1 MDLIFAEATPPG
13 RGGVSVIRLSG
24 DGARSTAEALVGSM
38 PNPRHAYFR
47 NLFDENEV
55 VDQVLAMWFAAGS
68 SFTGEEVA
76 ELHLHGAPV
85 ISKRVSAIL
94 LAAGVRFAEAGEF
107 TRRAFLNGRMDLS
120 EIEGLGDLLAAETEA
135 QRKLAM
141 RSIGGEL
148 SQKSEEW
155 RAWLIEAGAFVEVS
169 VDFADEEVPDDV
181 PDAVYSL
188 LENLRQSIEQEIH
201 GFSGAE
207 RIRQGFEVAIVG
219 PPNAGKSSL
228 LNRIAKRDVAIVSTV
243 AGTTRDVIELR
254 MDLQGLPVTILDT
267 AGLRTSNDEVEVVG
281 IERAKS
287 RAVAA
292 DLRIHLSEDG
302 FAVDDLY
309 VEGDIVAKSK
319 SDLHKSNQQL
329 ELSSMTGEGVD
340 SLLTQIFDMLS
351 VRVANAGIV
360 SHERQLNELQL
371 AHEALTDIDNLPVEI
386 LAEHLRKAN
395 HALDRLLGR
404 IDAEDY
410 LDKIFSSFCI
420 GK

>member
-24 DGARSTAEALVGSM
+24 DGARSAAEALVGSM
-38 PNPRHAYFR
+38 SYPRHAYFR
-47 NLFDENEV
+47 DLKDQTEV
-55 VDQVLAMWFAAGS
+55 IDQVLAVWFAAGS

-94 LAAGVRFAEAGEF
+94 LAAGIRFAEAGEF

-141 RSIGGEL
+141 RSISGEL
-148 SQKSEEW
+148 SQKAEKW

-181 PDAVYSL
+181 PDQVFTL
-188 LENLRQSIEQEIH
+188 LENLRHSIDKEIY
-201 GFSGAE
+201 GFNGAE

-228 LNRIAKRDVAIVSTV
+228 LNRIAKRDVAIVSSV

-254 MDLQGLPVTILDT
+254 VDLKGLPVTILDT
-267 AGLRTSNDEVEVVG
+267 AGLRASDDEVEVVG
-281 IERAKS
+281 MERAMS
-287 RAVAA
+287 RALAA
-292 DLRIHLSEDG
+292 DLRVHLSEAGEAISDLRM
-302 FAVDDLY
+302 ADDI
-309 VEGDIVAKSK
+309 IVKSK
-319 SDLHKSNQQL
+319 SDLNKTGKQL
-329 ELSSMTGEGVD
+329 ELSSETGEGVD
-340 SLLTQIFDMLS
+340 ILLDQIFDILS
-351 VRVANAGIV
+351 PRVLGAGVV
-360 SHERQLNELQL
+360 SHERQLNELLL
-371 AHEALTDIDNLPVEI
+371 AKDALMNVDQLPVEL
-386 LAEHLRKAN
+386 LAEQLRRAN

>member
-24 DGARSTAEALVGSM
+24 DGARSTAESLVGSM
-38 PNPRHAYFR
+38 PKPRHAYFR
-47 NLFDENEV
+47 NLTCQDEV
-55 VDQVLAMWFAAGS
+55 IDQVLAIWFAAGS

-85 ISKRVSAIL
+85 IAKRVTAVL
-94 LAAGVRFAEAGEF
+94 LAAGIRFAEAGEF

-120 EIEGLGDLLAAETEA
+120 EIEGLGDLLSAETEA

-148 SQKSEEW
+148 AKKAEIW

-181 PDAVYSL
+181 PDQVFL
-188 LENLRQSIEQEIH
+188 LLDKLRRSIEEEIS
-201 GFSGAE
+201 GFAGAE

-228 LNRIAKRDVAIVSTV
+228 LNRIAKRDVAIVSSV

-254 MDLQGLPVTILDT
+254 LDLKGLPVTILDT
-267 AGLRTSNDEVEVVG
+267 AGLRLSTDEVEVVG
-281 IERAKS
+281 IERARS
-287 RAVAA
+287 RAMAA
-292 DLRIHLSEDG
+292 DLRIHLSDDG
-302 FAVDDLY
+302 RAVDDLHAS
-309 VEGDIVAKSK
+309 EDIVVKGK
-319 SDLHKSNQQL
+319 SDLNPSGEGAEVSAFTGDGVDAL
-329 ELSSMTGEGVD
+329 LSRIFDTLSSRIA
-340 SLLTQIFDMLS
+340 S
-351 VRVANAGIV
+351 AGIV
-360 SHERQLNELQL
+360 SHERQLNELL
-371 AHEALTDIDNLPVEI
+371 RAADALSNIDQLPVEI
-386 LAEHLRKAN
+386 LAEQLRKVN

>member
-24 DGARSTAEALVGSM
+24 DNARSVAEALVGSM
-38 PNPRHAYFR
+38 PQPRHAYFR
-47 NLFDENEV
+47 DLTDQGEII
-55 VDQVLAMWFAAGS
+55 DQVLAMWFAAGS

-85 ISKRVSAIL
+85 IAKRLSAIL

-148 SQKSEEW
+148 AQKAEQW
-155 RAWLIEAGAFVEVS
+155 RSLLIEAGAFVEVS

-181 PDAVYSL
+181 PPQVFDL
-188 LENLRQSIEQEIH
+188 LEQLRQSIGKEIS
-201 GFSGAE
+201 GFNGAE
-207 RIRQGFEVAIVG
+207 RIRQGFEIAIVG

-228 LNRIAKRDVAIVSTV
+228 LNRIAKRDLAIVSSV

-254 MDLQGLPVTILDT
+254 LDLKGLPVTILDT
-267 AGLRTSNDEVEVVG
+267 AGLRISTDEVETIG
-281 IERAKS
+281 IERA
-287 RAVAA
+287 RARALAA
-292 DLRIHLSEDG
+292 DLRIHLSEEG
-302 FAVDDLY
+302 HAVDDLY
-309 VEGDIVAKSK
+309 LPDDIIVKSK
-319 SDLHKSNQQL
+319 SDLQTINCADQV
-329 ELSSMTGEGVD
+329 SSLTGKGVD
-340 SLLTQIFDMLS
+340 TLLEKLFRILS
-351 VRVANAGIV
+351 ERVMSAGIV
-360 SHERQLNELQL
+360 SHERQLSELLL
-371 AHEALTDIDNLPVEI
+371 ANDALMNIDQLPVEI
-386 LAEHLRKAN
+386 LAEQIRKVN
-395 HALDRLLGR
+395 HGLDRLLGR